1 MSYCTFCE
9 SLETSNIH
17 RIYHDTEYGKK
28 VTNDRELFERFC
40 LEIFQAGL
48 SWDIILK
55 KRTFLR
61 DAFSCFDIQI
71 VANYSE
77 IEIQK
82 LLANSKI
89 VRHRIKIKSIIFNAQ
104 KILQI
109 QQEFGS
115 FYNWL
120 ILEERKTIEDWT
132 KLLKKNFKFVGI
144 EIAAEF
150 LKGSG
155 LLPGAHDQNCYLKHT
170 K

>member
-1 MSYCTFCE
+1 M
-9 SLETSNIH
+9 
-17 RIYHDTEYGKK
+17 
-28 VTNDRELFERFC
+28 
-40 LEIFQAGL
+40 
-48 SWDIILK
+48 
-55 KRTFLR
+55 
-61 DAFSCFDIQI
+61 
-71 VANYSE
+71 
-77 IEIQK
+77 
-82 LLANSKI
+82 
-89 VRHRIKIKSIIFNAQ
+89 RHRIKIKSIIFNAQ

-109 QQEFGS
+109 QLEFGS